1 MFHPF
6 FHLRSAL
13 VALAFIFGASTMAT
27 AETAFL
33 EITLTVD
40 APNRPAAVEVYQ
52 KYLPIFL
59 ETVPGAQ
66 SKQLLVRDE
75 DVQVLHGFASMADAK
90 AYLASDLFAHDIVGA
105 LGPLL
110 AADPEVRIYAAP

>member
-1 MFHPF
+1 MLRLYS
-6 FHLRSAL
+6 HLRFVL
-13 VALAFIFGASTMAT
+13 IALALTFGASNMAA

-40 APNRPAAVEVYQ
+40 QTNRPAAVEVYR

-66 SKQLLVRDE
+66 SKQLLVRDD
-75 DVQVLHGFASMADAK
+75 DVQVLHGFATVADAK
-90 AYLASDLFAHDIVGA
+90 AYLASDLFTRDIVAA

-110 AADPEVRIYAAP
+110 AAAPEVRIYAVP